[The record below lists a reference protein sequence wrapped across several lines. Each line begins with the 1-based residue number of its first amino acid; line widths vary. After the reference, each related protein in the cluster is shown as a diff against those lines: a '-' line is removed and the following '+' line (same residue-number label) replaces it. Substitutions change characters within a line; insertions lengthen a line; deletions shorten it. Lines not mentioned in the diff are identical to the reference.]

1 MVDDGRLEQIANA
14 LMQLGV
20 VANWEEAV
28 ARAKDILKE
37 EGGGKTLKELA
48 KEMKD
53 ESDESVKDASSAEKD
68 KKKVKKFKEVLAEDI
83 KEHNLEK
90 GDTDASSKEVDDIEC
105 AMDDAEYI
113 IDKAEEVQKSKKKSK
128 Q

>member
-1 MVDDGRLEQIANA
+1 MTDEGRLEQIANA

-28 ARAKDILKE
+28 ARARDILKE

-48 KEMKD
+48 KEMKE
-53 ESDESVKDASSAEKD
+53 ESQDLEKDASKAKKD
-68 KKKVKKFKEVLAEDI
+68 KKNVKEVKEILKNDV
-83 KEHNLEK
+83 KEHSLEK
-90 GDTDASSKEVDDIEC
+90 GDVDAATKELDNVECAVDDT
-105 AMDDAEYI
+105 EYI
-113 IDKAEEVQKSKKKSK
+113 INKAEEVQKSKKKSK

>member
-1 MVDDGRLEQIANA
+1 MADDGRLEQIANA

-28 ARAKDILKE
+28 SRAKDIIKE

-53 ESDESVKDASSAEKD
+53 ESKDSKKDTDSAKKD
-68 KKKVKKFKEVLAEDI
+68 RKKAKNAKEDLKNDV
-83 KEHNLEK
+83 KEHELEK
-90 GDTDASSKEVDDIEC
+90 GDVKAATQELDDVEC
-105 AMDDAEYI
+105 AKEDAEYI
-113 IDKAEEVQKSKKKSK
+113 IEKADEIQKEKKNNS
-128 Q
+128 